1 MAAGT
6 VIYGISGDAVL
17 RIRNT
22 HGDSTS
28 RPATGPVIY
37 GIFGDAACGIGD
49 THEDSTSRAAK
60 RVTLSRNR
68 SLVRRFCRVYSV
80 RWGARSSVSR
90 AARRF
95 LPRRT
100 AKSRHIRAPG
110 RPVCVRHA
118 GSGAPERKNH
128 GQWRS
133 GGAGGGGGA
142 GGLRREAT
150 GARIR
155 QKHLRNSHL
164 HLVFEVEI
172 VAVPPPA
179 RGRRPAALRPV
190 VEPACRTQPGRSGLQ
205 ICRAF
210 AVRCQG
216 IGVAHAIRAPRAP
229 DRLRFC
235 GPAAKIRRAARNLGD
250 PGFGSAVF
258 VRSGGR
264 PKEERRSHTQRRN

>member
-1 MAAGT
+1 MDGGRDGNLRHIRGCSSENSQHSRGFDVPARGRAG
-6 VIYGISGDAVL
+6 DL
-17 RIRNT
+17 RHIRRC
-22 HGDSTS
+22 S
-28 RPATGPVIY
+28 
-37 GIFGDAACGIGD
+37 
-49 THEDSTSRAAK
+49 
-60 RVTLSRNR
+60 LRNR
-68 SLVRRFCRVYSV
+68 RHSRGFDAPGREKVDTIEESQPRASVLPCFIGPLGGQVVRFAG
-80 RWGARSSVSR
+80 GAW
-90 AARRF
+90 F

-100 AKSRHIRAPG
+100 AKSRHIREPG
-110 RPVCVRHA
+110 HPVCVRHA
-118 GSGAPERKNH
+118 GSGAPERKNP

-133 GGAGGGGGA
+133 GGAGGVC
-142 GGLRREAT
+142 REAT
-150 GARIR
+150 GARTR
-155 QKHLRNSHL
+155 QKHLRNRHL
-164 HLVFEVEI
+164 SLVFEVEI

-250 PGFGSAVF
+250 PGFGYAVF
-258 VRSGGR
+258 LRPGGQ
-264 PKEERRSHTQRRN
+264 KSA